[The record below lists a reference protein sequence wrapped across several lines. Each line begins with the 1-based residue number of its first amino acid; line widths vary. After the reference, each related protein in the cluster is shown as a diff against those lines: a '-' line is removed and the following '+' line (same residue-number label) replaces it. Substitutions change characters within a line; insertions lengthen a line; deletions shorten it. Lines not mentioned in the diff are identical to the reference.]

1 MNRYTEAE
9 DRIVLGIDAAQRRFE
24 LPVDNRKV
32 GPTFILSAGWRS
44 GSTLLQRM
52 LTSENRLMW
61 GEPFAQSAILR
72 NAAAAWAPFSDE
84 WPDRRH
90 VASNVD
96 VTKDLASR
104 WIANFYPDPADLL
117 QAQRAY
123 LDALFGVPAAN
134 LGYPAWGLKGVRLGG
149 GVAHFLQ
156 LVYSEARFVFLV
168 RNPYDAYRSYLTKI
182 TTGGNHLGWHYSWPD
197 DRVASPEH
205 FGRLWTGLADSMQ
218 RHGPRVRGQIIRYE
232 DLIKPETTT
241 LLEQIGLSVVQSQ
254 LEQKI
259 GSSYSGGHR
268 ERTLSAHEVQAVRSA
283 TGAVAEDFA
292 YFGPS
297 RL

>member
-1 MNRYTEAE
+1 MNQYAEAE
-9 DRIVLGIDAAQRRFE
+9 DRIVLGIDAARRRFE
-24 LPVDNRKV
+24 LPVDNSMVR
-32 GPTFILSAGWRS
+32 PAFILSAGWRS
-44 GSTLLQRM
+44 GSTLVQRM

-72 NAAAAWAPFSDE
+72 NAGAAWAPFSDE

-90 VASNVD
+90 VVSNVD
-96 VTKDLASR
+96 ASGDLASR

-117 QAQRAY
+117 LAQRAY
-123 LDALFGVPAAN
+123 LDALFAAPAAN
-134 LGYPAWGLKGVRLGG
+134 LGYSLWGLKGVRLGG

-182 TTGGNHLGWHYSWPD
+182 TNGGNRLGWHFNWPN
-197 DRVASPEH
+197 DRVASPEQ
-205 FGRLWTGLADSMQ
+205 FGRIWRGLADSMQ
-218 RHGPRVRGQIIRYE
+218 RHGSRVRAQIIRYE
-232 DLIKPETTT
+232 DLSKPETTT
-241 LLEQIGLSVVQSQ
+241 RLEQIGLSVVQGQ

-259 GSSYSGGHR
+259 GSSYSDGHR
-268 ERTLSAHEVQAVRSA
+268 ERTLSAHEVQAVRSV

-297 RL
+297 RS